1 MHPIES
7 LYYPYLGLFLLL
19 FLCSSFV
26 ALVQFLKPT
35 DLKWS
40 PGKKRWAMPPGPP
53 GVPVLGNLR
62 QMMEARRGALS
73 FNKWLASLVPYGE
86 MVTLHMGSKTWVVLN
101 SDRAVSEIIAKRG
114 KITNERPHMPVA
126 SDLVSNGKRTVIRQ
140 EEEWREGRRVMHQL
154 LSGSNLKV
162 YAGMQELESVDMLRR
177 YLREPNLWFAHH
189 FRYATSVL
197 YRIVMGYPLNK
208 TTAELDAYQRVT
220 IEFVTTI
227 NRSYVDFFP
236 SVSKLPHFL
245 QPWRRFWA
253 EMGSFHRHVFQEW
266 WKPVKAAVSSGS
278 APPSFVRDVLL
289 HPDMRF
295 SGDDEEAMY
304 LATSVM
310 AAGGDNTR
318 MTLNVF
324 IMAMVTRPEAQA
336 RAREEVDRVCTDGE
350 SLRLPRMSD
359 LPSMPYVA
367 AMIKEVLRWRPTVPI
382 VPPHQLTQDLEF
394 DEYFIPAGTTFLIN
408 SIGLSKEFDNAHEF
422 LPERWIAGSG
432 ADKVP
437 NFWGFGGGRRICV
450 GWKVAEQALF
460 IAFARLLYCFELSP
474 NGPID
479 DERLSHQAVNE
490 PFPVKATV
498 RSAAHASLIED
509 EASKY
514 EASFSTFGAQ

>member
-1 MHPIES
+1 M
-7 LYYPYLGLFLLL
+7 
-19 FLCSSFV
+19 
-26 ALVQFLKPT
+26 Q
-35 DLKWS
+35 
-40 PGKKRWAMPPGPP
+40 
-53 GVPVLGNLR
+53 
-62 QMMEARRGALS
+62 ARRGGALS
-73 FNKWLASLVPYGE
+73 FNEWLSSLIPYGE
-86 MVTLHMGSKTWVVLN
+86 MVTLHMGSQTWIVLN
-101 SDRAVSEIIAKRG
+101 SDHVVSELIAKRG
-114 KITNERPHMPVA
+114 KITNERPQMPIA

-140 EEEWREGRRVMHQL
+140 EEEWREGRSVMHQL

-177 YLREPNLWFAHH
+177 YVREPDLWFSHN

-208 TTAELDAYQRVT
+208 TRAALDDYQRVS

-236 SVSKLPHFL
+236 SLSKLPHLL
-245 QPWRRFWA
+245 QPWRHYWA
-253 EMGSFHRHVFQEW
+253 QMGSFHRRVFQQW
-266 WKPVKAAVSSGS
+266 WDPIRAAVRNGS

-289 HPDMRF
+289 HPDTRY

-318 MTLNVF
+318 MTINTF
-324 IMAMVTRPEAQA
+324 IMAMITHPEAQA
-336 RAREEVDRVCTDGE
+336 RAREEIDRVCTSGG

-359 LPSMPYVA
+359 LLEMPYVA
-367 AMIKEVLRWRPTVPI
+367 AMIKEILRWRPTVPI
-382 VPPHQLTQDLEF
+382 VPPHQVTENLEF
-394 DEYFIPAGTTFLIN
+394 DGHFIPAGTVFLIN
-408 SIGLSKEFDNAHEF
+408 SIALSSEFDNAHEF
-422 LPERWIAGSG
+422 QPERWIDGSE
-432 ADKVP
+432 ARTTN

-474 NGPID
+474 RGPID
-479 DERLSHQAVNE
+479 NERLNHETVNE

-498 RSAAHASLIED
+498 RSAEHALLIEE

-514 EASFSTFGAQ
+514 EASFSEFGSTGK